1 MVLWHD
7 TLMATAPDTRTEDRL
22 GEVVEASTTGF
33 VAQCYELYEAP
44 PLGSLVRSGAG
55 DPIYGIVHDVAT
67 LSMDPA
73 RHPIPR
79 GRDEGGEDSVHR
91 SNPQLARLLHTEF
104 HATIVGHGSGDH
116 LRRFLPPAPP
126 RIYSRVHLCVGE
138 ELRVFSDSL
147 EFLPLLLTSTIGA
160 TDDVIASFL
169 RQAGAARPDPEGY
182 LVDAGRELAVLLVGQ
197 LPRLNGVL
205 RRLSP

>member
-1 MVLWHD
+1 
-7 TLMATAPDTRTEDRL
+7 MATAPESRTEDRL
-22 GEVVEASTTGF
+22 CEVVEASTTGF
-33 VAQCYELYEAP
+33 VTQCYELYEAP
-44 PLGSLVRSGAG
+44 PLGSLVRTGIS
-55 DPIYGIVHDVAT
+55 DPIYGIVHGVAT
-67 LSMDPA
+67 SSMDPA

-79 GRDEGGEDSVHR
+79 GRDEDDEDGVHH
-91 SNPQLARLLHTEF
+91 SNPQLARLLNTEF
-104 HATIVGHGSGDH
+104 QATVVGHGSGDR

-126 RIYSRVHLCVGE
+126 RIYSRVHPCVSE

-147 EFLPLLLTSTIGA
+147 EFLPLLLASATGA

-169 RQAGAARPDPEGY
+169 RQAGAAHPDHEDY
-182 LVDAGRELAVLLVGQ
+182 LVEAGKELAVLLVGQ